1 MTEYNKL
8 GNRAHTILGDDKF
21 KFDIVTS
28 KTQEVGKIGCAFGHA
43 IKNFGVYQFVVLLG
57 CILLDFIIP
66 IIVILVT
73 KPNSN
78 DANSNYNGSVF
89 TTKRKSN
96 VLIPNN

>member
-1 MTEYNKL
+1 L
-8 GNRAHTILGDDKF
+8 GIDKF
-21 KFDIVTS
+21 KFEIVTS
-28 KTQEVGKIGCAFGHA
+28 KTQEVGKIGFAFEHA
-43 IKNFGVYQFVVLLG
+43 IQNFGVYQFVVLLG

-78 DANSNYNGSVF
+78 DGNNGRYNSSVF